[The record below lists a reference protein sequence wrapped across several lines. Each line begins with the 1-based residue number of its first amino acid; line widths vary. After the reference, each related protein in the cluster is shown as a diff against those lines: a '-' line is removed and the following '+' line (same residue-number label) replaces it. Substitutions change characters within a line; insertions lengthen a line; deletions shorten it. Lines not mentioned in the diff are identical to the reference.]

1 MFSETFKQGMEKIEK
16 VTTEWVQSRD
26 AFHWQ
31 EKGGGGWG
39 KGIREG
45 RPSSAALGNINHTV
59 FPVVVVQRDAKR
71 NVPKKFDTRAELLF

>member
-1 MFSETFKQGMEKIEK
+1 MMPFTGRK
-16 VTTEWVQSRD
+16 R
-26 AFHWQ
+26 
-31 EKGGGGWG
+31 GGGGGG